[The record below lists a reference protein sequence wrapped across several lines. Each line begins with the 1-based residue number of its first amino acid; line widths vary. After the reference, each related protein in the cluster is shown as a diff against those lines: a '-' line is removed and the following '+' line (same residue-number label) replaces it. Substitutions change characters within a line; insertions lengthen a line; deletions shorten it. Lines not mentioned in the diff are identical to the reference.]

1 MGTLEGQT
9 ALVTGATRGIGAGI
23 AAWLQAEGATVVG
36 TATSEGGAEQLTSKL
51 GTPGQVLDAGSADSV
66 QSLLKSLNDAA
77 LTPSILVNNAGITRD
92 TLLLRMKD
100 HDWHAVMQANLY
112 GAFALTRGC
121 VRGMMKARH
130 GRIINL
136 TSIVGFMGNAG
147 QANYA
152 VTKAG
157 IVGFTKS
164 VAREFA
170 PRGITVNAVAPGFI
184 DTDMTRDLS
193 EAQREALSD
202 QIPTGRLGA
211 VADIAA
217 AVGFLAGP
225 DAAYITGQTLH
236 VNGGML
242 MS

>member
-1 MGTLEGQT
+1 MSTLAGQT
-9 ALVTGATRGIGAGI
+9 ALVTGATRGIGASI
-23 AAWLQAEGATVVG
+23 AARLKADGATVVG
-36 TATSEGGAEQLTSKL
+36 TATSATGAAQLRDTL
-51 GTPGQVLDAGSADSV
+51 GTPGQILDAGSAESV
-66 QSLLKSLNDAA
+66 QALLKSLADAQ
-77 LTPSILVNNAGITRD
+77 LMPSILVNNAGIRRD

-100 HDWHAVMQANLY
+100 DDWHAVMQANLY

-121 VRGMMKARH
+121 VRGMMKARF

-164 VAREFA
+164 IAREFA
-170 PRGITVNAVAPGFI
+170 PRGITANAVAPGFI
-184 DTDMTRDLS
+184 DTDMTRALS
-193 EAQREALSD
+193 EAQRESLSN
-202 QIPTGRLGA
+202 QIPAGRLGA
-211 VADIAA
+211 VEDVAA
-217 AVGFLAGP
+217 AVAFLAGP

-242 MS
+242 ME

>member
-1 MGTLEGQT
+1 MNTLAGHT
-9 ALVTGATRGIGAGI
+9 ALVTGATRGIGASI
-23 AAWLQAEGATVVG
+23 AARLKAEGATVVG
-36 TATSEGGAEQLTSKL
+36 TATSENGAAQLGDTL
-51 GTPGQVLDAGSADSV
+51 GTPGQILDTGSAESV
-66 QSLLKSLNDAA
+66 QALLKSLADAQ
-77 LTPSILVNNAGITRD
+77 LMPSILVNNAGITRD

-100 HDWHAVMQANLY
+100 EDWHAVMQANLY

-121 VRGMMKARH
+121 VRGMMKARF

-164 VAREFA
+164 IAREFA
-170 PRGITVNAVAPGFI
+170 PRGITANAVAPGFI
-184 DTDMTRDLS
+184 DTDMTRALP
-193 EAQREALSD
+193 EAQRESLSN
-202 QIPTGRLGA
+202 QIPAGRLGA
-211 VADIAA
+211 VEDVAA
-217 AVGFLAGP
+217 AVAFLAGP

-242 MS
+242 ME